1 MNTETTNSTE
11 SANSAQP
18 TESEDRSAGSP
29 SFFSRLK
36 SWLLREGSGDLR
48 DQLEHAVGHPASPE
62 SESFSEQERVMIAN
76 ILRFGAL
83 RVDDVMV
90 PRADIQAVDENATIR
105 ELLTNFDTVGHSRLP
120 VYRETLDDPVGMVHV
135 KDLLSWLVGQ
145 AEDNAADSMLKEPEA
160 ASTREA
166 VGLKVIAGGRNEA
179 KPGENKEQYAAEQ
192 GELASAFAE
201 ELSSGQ
207 ALTRLGGS
215 EPEGGFNF
223 DGTDFNCRIKDT
235 PILRDVLY
243 VPPSM
248 PVVNLLLRMQST
260 HVHLAMV
267 VDEYGGTDGLVSIED
282 LVEEVVG
289 DIEDEHDEH
298 HGQLMSGR
306 LETGLIASARTPI
319 DELEEK
325 LGTSLFEEELRDD
338 DIDTLG
344 GYIFSS
350 VGRVPVRGE
359 IISHHSGLEIE
370 VLSADPRRIKTLKI
384 RRKSSE

>member
-1 MNTETTNSTE
+1 
-11 SANSAQP
+11 
-18 TESEDRSAGSP
+18 
-29 SFFSRLK
+29 
-36 SWLLREGSGDLR
+36 
-48 DQLEHAVGHPASPE
+48 
-62 SESFSEQERVMIAN
+62 MISN

-90 PRADIQAVDENATIR
+90 PRADIQAVEENATIR
-105 ELLTNFDTVGHSRLP
+105 DLLTNFDTVGHSRLP
-120 VYRETLDDPVGMVHV
+120 VYRDTLDDPVGMVHV

-145 AEDNAADSMLKEPEA
+145 AEDNAAHSSLKEQEA
-160 ASTREA
+160 AKPREA

-179 KPGENKEQYAAEQ
+179 NAADSQELYTAES

-201 ELSSGQ
+201 ELATSQSNGRLTGAEAESGF
-207 ALTRLGGS
+207 S
-215 EPEGGFNF
+215 FE
-223 DGTDFNCRIKDT
+223 GTDFNCRIKDT

-325 LGTSLFEEELRDD
+325 LGMSLFEEELRDD